1 MTMIWVFLDSNHLYS
16 RMKMIGGCERF
27 KSGQSGA
34 SEQNIETEKTA
45 GSIYG
50 FACLIG
56 PIRFYWEKL
65 RIHNRQF
72 R

>member
-34 SEQNIETEKTA
+34 SEQNIETEM
-45 GSIYG
+45 GE
-50 FACLIG
+50 LIEG
-56 PIRFYWEKL
+56 YIQ
-65 RIHNRQF
+65 INR
-72 R
+72 